1 MNLDSKQNQICR
13 KRRRRPYPLLILW
26 LIVGGVSLLLGSVPG
41 LPAHAQ
47 STRDTPIDIIRSAA
61 EHGDAQSQYALGRAY
76 EDGLGVQADVK
87 EAIKWY
93 GKAAE
98 QHLSVAQYVLGNIL
112 LHGEGGVAPDYAQA
126 RKWLTTAAIAGI
138 PAAQRDLAKMHE
150 QGLGGEPDPIW
161 AWVWYDFAANGGDGK
176 ANGLRDELSRRLD
189 SSALTEAKRL
199 AADMAA
205 RVAPPPKQNQPR

>member
-1 MNLDSKQNQICR
+1 MI
-13 KRRRRPYPLLILW
+13 
-26 LIVGGVSLLLGSVPG
+26 GGVSLLLGYVAG
-41 LPAHAQ
+41 RPAHAQ
-47 STRDTPIDIIRSAA
+47 VLEGTPIDALRSSA

-138 PAAQRDLAKMHE
+138 PAAQRDLGKMHE

-205 RVAPPPKQNQPR
+205 KVAPPPKQNQPQ